1 MGLVSKM
8 SPALF
13 IILCLTTACDSA
25 RLQQLQRK
33 SVELLQLPASQKS
46 CWSGSNGGKQL
57 QLRLFGFCRNKMQ
70 LLVEAGAGAFS
81 HSVKTDSAQGIKAS
95 LGDEPWKAL
104 TASLNFGIFNRP

>member
-1 MGLVSKM
+1 
-8 SPALF
+8 
-13 IILCLTTACDSA
+13 
-25 RLQQLQRK
+25 
-33 SVELLQLPASQKS
+33 
-46 CWSGSNGGKQL
+46 
-57 QLRLFGFCRNKMQ
+57 MQ